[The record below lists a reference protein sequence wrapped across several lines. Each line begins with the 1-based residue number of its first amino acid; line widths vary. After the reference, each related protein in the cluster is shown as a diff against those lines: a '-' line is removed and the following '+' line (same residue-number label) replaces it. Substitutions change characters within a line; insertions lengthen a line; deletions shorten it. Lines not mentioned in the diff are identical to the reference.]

1 MIITNSQQY
10 YDNSDRHGEYQYVT
24 LKEVLDNFMMSRDS
38 DDYHGTTP
46 RFKVLFQ
53 AMRGL
58 REFYYDVVRE
68 VRAIELELSP
78 TLSVTLPPDFINY
91 VRISWV
97 DSEGQLH
104 PMAVD
109 NKMSIA
115 EEYLQDHE
123 YNLLFDN
130 EGCVLVGD
138 SGSQTSSGGAGN
150 NSENEKS
157 CSTHSNYDF
166 CNVFNPNQDLSKVY
180 TNGRYKIDKSRGIVQ
195 FGSDAMGR
203 IVVLEYISDGLY
215 TGCEGKPEEE
225 IRIHKFAEGALMD
238 FIYYELIKNRRRVPA
253 NEKMRA
259 RKEYYNSRKN
269 AKQRINALRTDELL
283 QVFKGSSKWIK

>member
-1 MIITNSQQY
+1 MNITNSQEY
-10 YDNSDRHGEYQYVT
+10 YNTPSRFGEYQYVT
-24 LKEVLDNFMMSRDS
+24 LKEVIDNFMMSRDS

-78 TLSVTLPPDFINY
+78 TLSVTLPPDYINY

-97 DSEGQLH
+97 DDKGHLR
-104 PMAVD
+104 PMSID
-109 NKMSIA
+109 TTMSIA
-115 EEYLQDHE
+115 QEYLQDNDH
-123 YNLLFDN
+123 NILFDN
-130 EGCVLVGD
+130 EGCVLIG
-138 SGSQTSSGGAGN
+138 
-150 NSENEKS
+150 NSETQLANAQNTSNTGDRSKYAEYS
-157 CSTHSNYDF
+157 FCST
-166 CNVFNPNQDLSKVY
+166 FNPNQDLSKVY
-180 TNGRYKIDKSRGIVQ
+180 TNGKYNIDKSRGIIQ
-195 FGSDAMGR
+195 FGSDAMGKL
-203 IVVLEYISDGLY
+203 VVLEYISDGLY

-253 NEKMRA
+253 NEKHRA
-259 RKEYYNSRKN
+259 RKEFYNSRKN
-269 AKQRINALRTDELL
+269 TKQRINALRVDELL
-283 QVFKGSSKWIK
+283 QVFKGSTKWIK